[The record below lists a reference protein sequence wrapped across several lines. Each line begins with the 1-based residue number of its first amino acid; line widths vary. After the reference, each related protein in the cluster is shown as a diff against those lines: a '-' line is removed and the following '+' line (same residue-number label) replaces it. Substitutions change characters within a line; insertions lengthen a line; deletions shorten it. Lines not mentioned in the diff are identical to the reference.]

1 MRKLG
6 WLLALLAGT
15 ALAQT
20 APELLQK
27 TSERLQAGPWKAELV
42 GQIMGPGSDLQP
54 ADLKVAVV
62 PEAEV
67 VRIDFLRPDALADNY
82 LVITP
87 DKVYNYL
94 FLTNQVV
101 VYPRERA
108 RVEGLGFDLSRL
120 GDLQDLGARHD
131 LIWEDPAPTQL
142 DSRTAW
148 KLVGRAA
155 DPQNAGFVRVVLWID
170 RAEALPLRSA
180 FYGED
185 ERALSDLAWKGF
197 AFTDLKPDAL
207 ASFPPDAEWIE
218 KN

>member
-1 MRKLG
+1 MRRLG
-6 WLLALLAGT
+6 WLLMLLAGA

-20 APELLQK
+20 APELLQE
-27 TSERLQAGPWKAELV
+27 TSERLQEGPWKAKLV
-42 GQIMGPGSDLQP
+42 GQVMGPGGDLQP

-67 VRIDFLRPDALADNY
+67 VRIDFIRPDALADNY

-101 VYPRERA
+101 VYPRGRA
-108 RVEGLGFDLSRL
+108 RVEGLGFDLSHL
-120 GDLQDLGARHD
+120 GDLQDLEARRD
-131 LIWEDPAPTQL
+131 LTWENPASTEL
-142 DSRTAW
+142 DGRAAW

-155 DPQNAGFVRVVLWID
+155 DPQSAGFVRVVLWID
-170 RAEALPLRSA
+170 RSEALPLRSA
-180 FYGED
+180 FYGEG
-185 ERALSDLAWKGF
+185 ERVLSDLNWEDF
-197 AFTDLKPDAL
+197 AFTDLKPDTL
-207 ASFPPDAEWIE
+207 VSFPPDAEWIE

>member
-1 MRKLG
+1 MRRLG
-6 WLLALLAGT
+6 WLLVLLAG
-15 ALAQT
+15 AAFAQT
-20 APELLQK
+20 APELLQT

-42 GQIMGPGSDLQP
+42 GQIVGPGGDLQP

-62 PEAEV
+62 PGAEV
-67 VRIDFLRPDALADNY
+67 VRIDFIRPDALADNY

-120 GDLQDLGARHD
+120 GDLQDLEARHD
-131 LIWEDPAPTQL
+131 LTWEDPAPTEL
-142 DSRTAW
+142 DDRAAW
-148 KLVGRAA
+148 KLVGQAA
-155 DPQNAGFVRVVLWID
+155 DPQSAGFVRVVLWID

-185 ERALSDLAWKGF
+185 GRVLSDLTWKDF

-207 ASFPPDAEWIE
+207 VSFPPDAEWIE